1 MITELKPLYEK
12 LVNQRRDKEEKEKI
26 IGIKYCHDEHKKLYQ
41 RVKIIKKLIK
51 SENPS
56 WKKEKEFLK
65 ELLYKKDNGIAS
77 AGQSMLSKEQFHSFI
92 ENDNFMSALGELI
105 LNPTD
110 TTLRRFEKTWER
122 QKGSNNL
129 IRILRTV
136 AASTLEV
143 STTVDIQKFNPLF
156 DWLISCEMITG
167 YSTNDSN
174 YTEAEQWFTR
184 NKFLMKEIKQQFK
197 DELERED
204 TDEIYLSHFVWYLYE
219 HSEPSHLKFKTG
231 TSR

>member
-1 MITELKPLYEK
+1 MTTTLKSLYK
-12 LVNQRRDKEEKEKI
+12 TLVNDPKNKDKKNE
-26 IGIKYCHDEHKKLYQ
+26 IKHSHDQHKQLSDKVQ
-41 RVKIIKKLIK
+41 KIKKLIK

-56 WKKEKEFLK
+56 WKQDEKFLK

-92 ENDNFMSALGELI
+92 ENDNFMSTLGELI
-105 LNPTD
+105 LNPTE
-110 TTLRRFEKTWER
+110 TTLRRFEKVWEG
-122 QKGSNNL
+122 QKGSNNI
-129 IRILRTV
+129 IRILRVV

-143 STTVDIQKFNPLF
+143 STTVDTQKFNPLF

-167 YSTNDSN
+167 YRTNDSN

-184 NKFLMKEIKQQFK
+184 NKFLMKAIKEKFQ
-197 DELERED
+197 DELKSGA

-219 HSEPSHLKFKTG
+219 HSEPYHLKFKTR
-231 TSR
+231 TNR